1 MLNTITN
8 KMIIKQI
15 FLATL
20 LFSEKR
26 ITSGK
31 KDTSQR
37 NNEEF
42 KDKFWTPNSIDL
54 VKTTTEFDRY
64 KIHQLNIVSRD
75 QPAFPND
82 FHPEKDLTSLT
93 LINDKG
99 WTPITK
105 AVATGQVDVIRKFLK
120 SEEGRALLEVQD
132 GGGWNAMT
140 KAGSTGQ
147 VNVIREFLNSEEG
160 RVLLTIQDGD
170 GWNAMTMAGSTGQV
184 NVIREFLNSEEG
196 RVLLTIQDGDGWNTM
211 TLAAEEGQVEVIREF
226 LNSEEGRV
234 LLTVQDKFGL
244 NAMTRAGLKGQVNV
258 IREFLNSEE
267 GRVLLTIQD
276 GGGRNAMTMAGLKG
290 HIGVAVIP
298 AIIGLLTTPTLQEQQ
313 HFVNSLNLLFNRLLR
328 HVRHYISKIESL
340 KI

>member
-147 VNVIREFLNSEEG
+147 VNVIREFLK
-160 RVLLTIQDGD
+160 
-170 GWNAMTMAGSTGQV
+170 TG
-184 NVIREFLNSEEG
+184 
-196 RVLLTIQDGDGWNTM
+196 
-211 TLAAEEGQVEVIREF
+211 
-226 LNSEEGRV
+226 
-234 LLTVQDKFGL
+234 
-244 NAMTRAGLKGQVNV
+244 
-258 IREFLNSEE
+258 E

-298 AIIGLLTTPTLQEQQ
+298 AIIGLLPIPTLQERQ
-313 HFVNSLNLLFNRLLR
+313 HFVNILNLLCNRLLR